1 MKNSDGNFQDDL
13 FAPFYQKRKSR
24 KNAKE
29 YSEHKVKEGSIQDV
43 LQLSFNTFTIGLL
56 LFSIA
61 VGVFFIFFFMFDL
74 NIVMGI
80 VFMCLGIV
88 GFQIFLQ
95 MKKGEKENK
104 FVNQLPDTLSAVA
117 NSLKAGF
124 SLDQAFEF
132 VSMSMPEPS
141 KSEFSKIH
149 INYRVGFTLKDS
161 LESLI
166 HKYPNAE
173 VKLFVSSLVLQA
185 QVGGN
190 VIPFL
195 EELKQILKE
204 RVKLRRSIAV
214 GTAQTKLSSAIVALL
229 PYVMLMILVS
239 SGYAA
244 LTNTLKGILLL
255 ILAVLMQVIG
265 IHINSQLTKIDL

>member
-1 MKNSDGNFQDDL
+1 
-13 FAPFYQKRKSR
+13 
-24 KNAKE
+24 
-29 YSEHKVKEGSIQDV
+29 
-43 LQLSFNTFTIGLL
+43 
-56 LFSIA
+56 
-61 VGVFFIFFFMFDL
+61 
-74 NIVMGI
+74 
-80 VFMCLGIV
+80 
-88 GFQIFLQ
+88 
-95 MKKGEKENK
+95 
-104 FVNQLPDTLSAVA
+104 
-117 NSLKAGF
+117 
-124 SLDQAFEF
+124 
-132 VSMSMPEPS
+132 
-141 KSEFSKIH
+141 
-149 INYRVGFTLKDS
+149 
-161 LESLI
+161 
-166 HKYPNAE
+166 